1 MTGKTEATDKPQA
14 ATQNT
19 VGGRPCVTV
28 TLETPIKREGGDLAK
43 IQIIKPQTGDLR
55 GVSLVELMQMNTD
68 AIVKVLPRVSHPSIV
83 PHEVKDMDITD
94 VLQVGTELVNFL
106 LPASARDQAGV

>member
-1 MTGKTEATDKPQA
+1 MAISRLDYGQVFSA
-14 ATQNT
+14 
-19 VGGRPCVTV
+19 
-28 TLETPIKREGGDLAK
+28 
-43 IQIIKPQTGDLR
+43 GDLR